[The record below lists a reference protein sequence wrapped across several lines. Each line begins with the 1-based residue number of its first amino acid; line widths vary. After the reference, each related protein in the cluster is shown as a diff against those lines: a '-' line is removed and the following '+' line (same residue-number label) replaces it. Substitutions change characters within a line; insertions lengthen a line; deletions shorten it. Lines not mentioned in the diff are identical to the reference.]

1 MALPYNTNCRKKK
14 KKKNQ
19 MWCFAQFG
27 TFVQSRMLERLSNV
41 KNMKNVKNTHGEVIV
56 LLKLQTSACNFTK
69 SITPPWVFSPFL
81 NCTNSTK
88 SRKASQIF
96 ILPKTLCKNLGLK
109 RYKKK
114 SRQLSFS
121 LVFIFYLILN
131 RFLPKVL
138 FLTKPASTKA
148 KTQNKKTIIIIAH
161 Y

>member
-1 MALPYNTNCRKKK
+1 MSQNYFFLTKILKYGFTIQYKLALKKK

-41 KNMKNVKNTHGEVIV
+41 KNMKNVKNTDGEVIV

-96 ILPKTLCKNLGLK
+96 ILPKTLCKNLRSK

-121 LVFIFYLILN
+121 LVFHLLLDFEQVSSKGTVSN
-131 RFLPKVL
+131 
-138 FLTKPASTKA
+138 
-148 KTQNKKTIIIIAH
+148 
-161 Y
+161 